1 MMVRMII
8 TMTTGDGDDNDHIN
22 DDNNDVCVV
31 MSAVNGNDNH
41 YILRHLCS
49 YHILEE
55 NFHTFNTYCCFIN
68 SLFLSLA
75 HQS

>member
-1 MMVRMII
+1 MMVRMVI
-8 TMTTGDGDDNDHIN
+8 TMTTHDGDDNDNIH

-49 YHILEE
+49 HQYFGGK
-55 NFHTFNTYCCFIN
+55 FHTFNTYYCFIN
-68 SLFLSLA
+68 SLFLSV